1 MARKKKTVRDLHL
14 KKEKMFVDDA
24 THSNKLYNN
33 RNNEM
38 KISVYPIA

>member
-1 MARKKKTVRDLHL
+1 MARKKKTVGDLHL
-14 KKEKMFVDDA
+14 KEKMFVDDA